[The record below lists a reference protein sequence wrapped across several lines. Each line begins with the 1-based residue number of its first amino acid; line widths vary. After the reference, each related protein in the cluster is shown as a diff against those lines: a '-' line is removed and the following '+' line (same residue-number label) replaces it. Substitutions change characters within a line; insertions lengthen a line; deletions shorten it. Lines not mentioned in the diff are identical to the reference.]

1 MTTYVSP
8 FTGQTISPS
17 QVGYESLT
25 ISGSSGS
32 TTYLNWPIN
41 GTTSS
46 NVVANIMEVTATSS
60 GLNLALPPATQ
71 VSVGQALIIRNVG
84 TSAQYAFTVTDNSGA
99 TIISIP
105 VAPTTATCNT
115 YYIYVTNNLTTAGT
129 WGNIAMGIGTSAA
142 SASTLAGYGLTAI
155 GATLN
160 SAYNVTN
167 LYTTTTLNA
176 NSRAQFYVWSAGVG
190 SINLPSASTVA
201 NNWYAV
207 IKNNGTGIVTITP
220 AGSDTI
226 DGNTSQQLQL
236 TESLVIASNGSTGF
250 NTFGYGRS
258 NSFAYTQLALSLSG
272 LSSPYTYT
280 LTSAQASNTIQNYTG
295 VLTGNTTVYVPATVQ
310 LYALSNNTT
319 GSFTLTVSTGVSG
332 GATAII
338 SQNTTVIL
346 ICDGK
351 NVYNANSL
359 AFSSA
364 SSITFAVGSATS
376 PSLNFSGN
384 TTTGLYLSSSNTIG
398 FTSGG
403 TSIGSASTSGWLLT
417 SGVLGGAF

>member
-99 TIISIP
+99 TIINIP

-376 PSLNFSGN
+376 PSINFSGN

-403 TSIGSASTSGWLLT
+403 TSVGSASSSGWLLT